1 MATSLTPAPSLWSRA
16 LSSLPPKDQRIFQI
30 STTSSPDAKVILQD
44 ILSALERQRDRCKRD
59 VWTTISVGGKEL
71 VIRDLCA
78 KIASYVKKF
87 MEVVDVAVQYDPV
100 HAALPWAGVRFLLQL
115 SFSAFEAFGA
125 IVEGLEKAT
134 ELIARCSILEALFL
148 RRGGATDARM
158 VLEKEMVKLYSIILG
173 FLCKAKKHHDGSRMK
188 RVVNLISTQSLQ
200 ESVRE
205 MQAAEQKVFNLKG
218 LVDSESKN
226 INPGTNLAQF
236 AESVLDMEDIQG
248 KISTMLLA
256 VSSAADSIDNI
267 QPRLNGA
274 LLDLEQPLLRVS
286 DQVSELRDA
295 LKENERVEILRWL
308 STVSVQQHYR
318 EACTSLL
325 PDSGE
330 WLLESPCFKSWRDSS
345 SSETFWLNGIPGCGK
360 TKLAAIVIQSLNRE
374 TGNTS
379 RPAPIAH
386 FFCSRN
392 PAEPERTDPRDIL
405 RSLVKQISLCRRGA
419 NLRRPTV
426 EMYQKRQ
433 DEASRVGE
441 RPAPLTVE
449 ESVDLICE
457 HGRLTPFTVIIDGLD
472 ECGSQQRGVILN
484 ALEEIR
490 RRCRDVVK
498 IFVSSRHEEDLAV
511 YFRKGEVL
519 EVTSQVNEKDLKRFV
534 KRKVE
539 NFVRRWSTM
548 HDDTTAALQQL
559 EKDITNVLV
568 TGAQGMFLWVALQIE
583 NIGDTDRIKDID
595 GIRQALGSLPSALS
609 TSYEAIYRR
618 IQSMNESSRQVA
630 VQCLQWLLYARRRLS
645 ISELVAAVSRPS
657 KSSSRVLPRSIVDYC
672 CNLVVIDNEADTFR
686 LAHLTVRE
694 FLENLDCYSIHDA
707 NAMIVERCLGTYL
720 ADGWEDD
727 DFLNYATENWPAHVE
742 QLSGSPQRAAIKTS
756 LTRFFTEEEHFEDWL
771 EILDKRPI
779 EEGPSWSSS
788 LSRKLEACFSSPPS
802 ALFTACCFGII
813 EVLEC
818 SSIIQTLDV
827 NQRNKHNTSSLY
839 LAARCGHA
847 DVVRKLIGL
856 GAAVNA
862 LGSQFGNALQ
872 AASFGGHEDI
882 VKVLLDSGAS
892 FSPGDKGEYSSPLQ
906 AALAN
911 GHNYVAQI
919 LIDAGFQLTQKQF
932 DDALAIASFKGNVEI
947 VERLL
952 CDQAPS
958 FKPNIRPDPLQVAL
972 FGGRARQVKR
982 LLQVCD
988 DINEEKGYFGNA
1000 IAAAIA
1006 SRKLTLL
1013 QAVVDAGA
1021 NLDSRG
1027 RYGFPLR
1034 AAAIANHVEMTK
1046 YLLEKGLDPNIRDEE
1061 LGDALQAAA
1070 SLGNVDIMLLLLA
1083 HNAFVDGF
1091 GGHFGNTLQA
1101 ASFNGH
1107 EQAVRLLIEHGAS
1120 LDDKSGTLSG
1130 RYRDALQAAVYAGHQ
1145 EIVELLLAAGAEL
1158 NPGRIDRSPRLA
1170 TALSRIET
1178 YWSKRN
1184 TLPGSRA
1191 GGGNLDIPTELGPLE
1206 VAARR
1211 GNVTLVNT
1219 LLAKGAHIDVED
1231 ADCRDEGHDNVCA
1244 YTALEIAA
1252 FWGHLAVVES
1262 LLDHGADVNAVR
1274 QTLGTPLQAA
1284 LEGGHFDVA
1293 EFLLFRGA
1301 EIDKHWAKYGSCLQV
1316 FSERGHLET
1325 VRFLIDRNANI
1336 EDTGGDNGN
1345 ALQVACDAGNIDI
1358 VRFLLDKGANVR
1370 APGKSVGNAL
1380 QAASAKGHIDI
1391 VKLLLRHGIGFDDA
1405 DEETETALSLAA
1417 GNGHQHLV
1425 TFMLQQGA
1433 NVDGNPDFPT
1443 DDNLEDSNSDDSLFF
1458 DEVNFFSVPLH
1469 LAAFHGQESIV
1480 SILLEN
1486 GANVYLKGQL
1496 HTMEYGDFLRRPST
1510 PLFAACFRGHVST
1523 ARRLFQHGPWGYLQ
1537 GTFTSVLKTSLTRN
1551 MLDITTMLVQEGIGA
1566 GFKPE
1571 HFDSAF
1577 TFACSQG
1584 HRDFVEH
1591 ILKHFTVENWPKSLL
1606 LAVGNGRSS
1615 VIEILLRNG
1624 ADVNIRDQ
1632 KGNHLLEVAI
1642 SEIKRLQSTFGIL
1655 KGFPNTSNSPN
1666 WMATLRILLDTG
1678 VGKYLYGQIEDILPY
1693 IAEEGTTDLFKTI
1706 ERHGYNLLQDPLQYS
1721 TALISASRSCD
1732 VDRVHYVGTKCLPTE
1747 ENIKES
1753 ILAAMEHREDSIP
1766 TIKKLLSFDVPL
1778 FFGDVDD
1785 NQPLVIASKKG
1796 YEEIVN
1802 LLLLHAGH
1810 SSDVLEDALGRA
1822 IRCRQVSCVR
1832 LILDSQEWKPGDR
1845 LALCSRLSPNCFP
1858 FSSEDMLTYIL
1869 GQGVSPDTRDPE
1881 NGETL
1886 LYIAAKGDDIEGV
1899 KRLVSWGADVG
1910 LEGGEYGTAL
1920 HAAAF
1925 FGCWSVAEFLI
1936 SCGADVNAVNER
1948 IGTPLMAVMAQKWT
1962 GICWVSTGMV
1972 RHEIKPCREC
1982 CAKVLLE
1989 WGADIDAEGGKFG
2002 TALRAAEEAGNE
2014 EGIKMLLEGGAIGD
2028 SSGNVSPAPVTYDQ

>member
-1 MATSLTPAPSLWSRA
+1 MATSLTPTPSLWSRA

-30 STTSSPDAKVILQD
+30 SSTSTPDAKGILQD

-134 ELIARCSILEALFL
+134 ELIARCGILEALFL
-148 RRGGATDARM
+148 QHGGATDARM
-158 VLEKEMVKLYSIILG
+158 ALETEMVKLYSMILG
-173 FLCKAKKHHDGSRMK
+173 FLCKAKKHHDGSRYK
-188 RVVNLISTQSLQ
+188 RVLNLISRQSLQ

-205 MQAAEQKVFNLKG
+205 MQAAEQKVLNLKG
-218 LVDSESKN
+218 LVDSEN
-226 INPGTNLAQF
+226 
-236 AESVLDMEDIQG
+236 MEDIQG
-248 KISTMLLA
+248 KISTMLLT
-256 VSSAADSIDNI
+256 VSSAADGIGNI
-267 QPRLNGA
+267 QPRLKDA
-274 LLDLEQPLLRVS
+274 LLDLEQPLLRMS

-295 LKENERVEILRWL
+295 LKENERDEILRWL
-308 STVSVQQHYR
+308 STVPVQQHYR

-330 WLLESPCFKSWRDSS
+330 WLLESLCFKSWRDSS

-360 TKLAAIVIQSLNRE
+360 TKLAK
-374 TGNTS
+374 GTS
-379 RPAPIAH
+379 
-386 FFCSRN
+386 
-392 PAEPERTDPRDIL
+392 
-405 RSLVKQISLCRRGA
+405 
-419 NLRRPTV
+419 LRRPSV

-433 DEASRVGE
+433 EEASHVGE

-457 HGRLTPFTVIIDGLD
+457 HGRLTPFTIIIDALD
-472 ECGSQQRGVILN
+472 ECGSQQRGVILD
-484 ALEEIR
+484 ALEDIR
-490 RRCRDVVK
+490 QRCRDVVK

-534 KRKVE
+534 KRQVE
-539 NFVRRWSTM
+539 NFMRRWSTM
-548 HDDTTAALQQL
+548 HDETTAALQQL

-609 TSYEAIYRR
+609 TSYEAIHRR
-618 IQSMNESSRQVA
+618 IQSMSESCRQVA
-630 VQCLQWLLYARRRLS
+630 VQCLQWLLYARRKLS

-657 KSSSRVLPRSIVDYC
+657 KSSSGVSPRSIIDYC

-686 LAHLTVRE
+686 LVHLTVRE
-694 FLENLDCYSIHDA
+694 FLETLDCYSIQDA
-707 NAMIVERCLGTYL
+707 NAMMVERCLGTYL

-727 DFLNYATENWPAHVE
+727 DLLNYATQNWPAHVE
-742 QLSGSPQRAAIKTS
+742 QLNGPPQRAAIKTS
-756 LTRFFTEEEHFEDWL
+756 LTR
-771 EILDKRPI
+771 PI
-779 EEGPSWSSS
+779 EKAPSWSNS
-788 LSRKLEACFSSPPS
+788 LERKLEACFSSPPS
-802 ALFTACCFGII
+802 ALFTACCFGIV
-813 EVLEC
+813 EVLGC
-818 SSIIQTLDV
+818 SSIIETLDV
-827 NQRNKHNTSSLY
+827 NQRNKHNTSGLY
-839 LAARCGHA
+839 LAARWGHA
-847 DVVRKLIGL
+847 DVVWKLIGL
-856 GAAVNA
+856 GAAVDA
-862 LGSQFGNALQ
+862 IGSQYGNALQ
-872 AASFGGHEDI
+872 AACFAGHEEI
-882 VKVLLDSGAS
+882 VRALLDSGAS

-919 LIDAGFQLTQKQF
+919 LIDAGFQPVTQKQF
-932 DDALAIASFKGNVEI
+932 DDALEIASFKGNVEI
-947 VERLL
+947 VEHLL
-952 CDQAPS
+952 CDQASS

-982 LLQVCD
+982 SLQVCG
-988 DINEEKGYFGNA
+988 DIDEEKGYFGNA
-1000 IAAAIA
+1000 VAAAIA
-1006 SRKLTLL
+1006 SGKLTLL

-1021 NLDSRG
+1021 NLNSRG
-1027 RYGFPLR
+1027 RFGFPLR
-1034 AAAIANHVEMTK
+1034 AAAIANHFEMTK
-1046 YLLEKGLDPNIRDEE
+1046 YLLEKGLDPNIQDEE

-1083 HNAFVDGF
+1083 HNASVDGF

-1120 LDDKSGTLSG
+1120 LHTIQVCVTG
-1130 RYRDALQAAVYAGHQ
+1130 RYPDALQAAVYAGHQ
-1145 EIVELLLAAGAEL
+1145 EIVELLLAAGAKL
-1158 NPGRIDRSPRLA
+1158 NAGHFHRSRSDYSGNSTSML
-1170 TALSRIET
+1170 
-1178 YWSKRN
+1178 KRN
-1184 TLPGSRA
+1184 AVPGPRA
-1191 GGGNLDIPTELGPLE
+1191 GSGDLDIPTRLGPLE

-1231 ADCRDEGHDNVCA
+1231 ADCRDKGHDNVCA

-1417 GNGHQHLV
+1417 GNGHQELV

-1433 NVDGNPDFPT
+1433 NVDGKPDFST
-1443 DDNLEDSNSDDSLFF
+1443 DDNLEDSNSDGTLSF
-1458 DEVNFFSVPLH
+1458 DKISFIPGPLH

-1486 GANVYLKGQL
+1486 GANVYLEGQL
-1496 HTMEYGDFLRRPST
+1496 RLDAIECGVSRRRHRRQSVALLRGELHTIKHYDFLGHPST
-1510 PLFAACFRGHVST
+1510 PLFAACFRGHVSI
-1523 ARRLFQHGPWGYLQ
+1523 ARRLFRHGPWGYIQ
-1537 GTFTSVLKTSLTRN
+1537 GAFTSVLKIGLTRN
-1551 MLDITTMLVQEGIGA
+1551 MLEITAMLVEEGIRA

-1571 HFDSAF
+1571 HFDDAF
-1577 TFACSQG
+1577 TFACSEG
-1584 HRDFVEH
+1584 HPDFVEH
-1591 ILKHFTVENWPKSLL
+1591 ILKHYTIENWPKSLL
-1606 LAVGNGRSS
+1606 LAVENGRSS

-1642 SEIKRLQSTFGIL
+1642 SEIKRLRSTFGL
-1655 KGFPNTSNSPN
+1655 PKRFQNTSHSPS
-1666 WMATLRILLDTG
+1666 WMEALRILLDTG
-1678 VGKYLYGQIEDILPY
+1678 ISKDPYGKIEDILPD
-1693 IAEEGTTDLFKTI
+1693 IAESGTINLFETL
-1706 ERHGYNLLQDPLQYS
+1706 EHHGYDLLQDPSHYS
-1721 TALISASRSCD
+1721 TALISASRGCD
-1732 VDRVHYVGTKCLPTE
+1732 VDKVHYVGTKYIPTE
-1747 ENIKES
+1747 DNIKES
-1753 ILAAMEHREDSIP
+1753 ILAAMGHREGSMPFPIRRPIRCPIP
-1766 TIKKLLSFDVPL
+1766 TIKELLGFNVPL
-1778 FFGDVDD
+1778 FFGDVHN
-1785 NQPLVIASKKG
+1785 NQPLVIATKKG
-1796 YEEIVN
+1796 FNEVVN
-1802 LLLLHAGH
+1802 LLLLHGGH
-1810 SSDVLEDALGRA
+1810 SSDVLEFALEQA
-1822 IRCRQVSCVR
+1822 IRTNNVSCVR
-1832 LILDSQEWKPGDR
+1832 LILDSHKWEPAYR
-1845 LALCSRLSPNCFP
+1845 LALCSRLSPHCFP
-1858 FSSEDMLTYIL
+1858 SSSEDMVTYIL

-1886 LYIAAKGDDIEGV
+1886 LYIAAKKDDYEGV
-1899 KRLVSWGADVG
+1899 KRLVSWYADVD

-1925 FGCWSVAEFLI
+1925 FGHRRAAKSLL
-1936 SCGADVNAVNER
+1936 SCGADVNAVNGC

-1962 GICWVSTGMV
+1962 GDCIAQIGTYDLCPSKC
-1972 RHEIKPCREC
+1972 HEC

-2002 TALRAAEEAGNE
+2002 TALRAAEEVGNKK
-2014 EGIKMLLEGGAIGD
+2014 GLKMLLEGRDIGD
-2028 SSGNVSPAPVTYDQ
+2028 SSENEGDSSENSSLASATCDL

>member
-30 STTSSPDAKVILQD
+30 STTSTPDAKVILQD

-134 ELIARCSILEALFL
+134 ELIARCGILEALFL
-148 RRGGATDARM
+148 QHGGATDARM
-158 VLEKEMVKLYSIILG
+158 ALETEMVKLYSMILG
-173 FLCKAKKHHDGSRMK
+173 FLCKAKKHHDGSRYK
-188 RVVNLISTQSLQ
+188 RVLNLISRQSLQ

-205 MQAAEQKVFNLKG
+205 MQAAEQKVLNLKG
-218 LVDSESKN
+218 LVDSEN
-226 INPGTNLAQF
+226 
-236 AESVLDMEDIQG
+236 MEDIQG
-248 KISTMLLA
+248 KISTMLLT
-256 VSSAADSIDNI
+256 VSSAADGIGNI
-267 QPRLNGA
+267 QPRLKDA
-274 LLDLEQPLLRVS
+274 LLDLEQPLLRMS

-295 LKENERVEILRWL
+295 LKENERDEILRWL
-308 STVSVQQHYR
+308 STVPVQQHYR

-325 PDSGE
+325 PDSA
-330 WLLESPCFKSWRDSS
+330 
-345 SSETFWLNGIPGCGK
+345 GCGK
-360 TKLAAIVIQSLNRE
+360 TKLAK
-374 TGNTS
+374 GTS
-379 RPAPIAH
+379 
-386 FFCSRN
+386 
-392 PAEPERTDPRDIL
+392 
-405 RSLVKQISLCRRGA
+405 
-419 NLRRPTV
+419 LRRPSV

-433 DEASRVGE
+433 EEASHVGE

-449 ESVDLICE
+449 ETVDLICE
-457 HGRLTPFTVIIDGLD
+457 HGRLTPFTIIIDALD

-484 ALEEIR
+484 ALEDIR
-490 RRCRDVVK
+490 QRCRDVVK
-498 IFVSSRHEEDLAV
+498 IFVSSRHEEDIAA

-519 EVTSQVNEKDLKRFV
+519 EVTSQLNEKDLKRFV
-534 KRKVE
+534 KRQTE

-548 HDDTTAALQQL
+548 HDETTAALQQL

-595 GIRQALGSLPSALS
+595 SIRQALGSLPSALS
-609 TSYEAIYRR
+609 TSYEAIHRR
-618 IQSMNESSRQVA
+618 IQSMSESSRQVA
-630 VQCLQWLLYARRRLS
+630 VQCLQWLLYAGRKLS
-645 ISELVAAVSRPS
+645 ICELVAAVSWPS
-657 KSSSRVLPRSIVDYC
+657 KSSSRVSPRSIVDYC

-694 FLENLDCYSIHDA
+694 FLENLDCYSIQDA
-707 NAMIVERCLGTYL
+707 NAMMVERCLGTYL

-727 DFLNYATENWPAHVE
+727 DFLNYATQNWPAHVE

-771 EILDKRPI
+771 EILDERPI
-779 EEGPSWSSS
+779 EEGGRWSNS
-788 LSRKLEACFSSPPS
+788 LERKLEACLSSSPS

-818 SSIIQTLDV
+818 SSVIETLDV
-827 NQRNKHNTSSLY
+827 NQRNKHNTSGLY

-847 DVVRKLIGL
+847 DVVRKLIGM

-862 LGSQFGNALQ
+862 LGSQYGNALQ
-872 AASFGGHEDI
+872 AASFAGHEEV

-911 GHNYVAQI
+911 GHNYIAQI
-919 LIDAGFQLTQKQF
+919 LIDAGFQPVTQKQF
-932 DDALAIASFKGNVEI
+932 DDALEIASFKGNVEI
-947 VERLL
+947 VEHLL
-952 CDQAPS
+952 CDQASS

-982 LLQVCD
+982 LLQDCG

-1027 RYGFPLR
+1027 RFGFPLR

-1046 YLLEKGLDPNIRDEE
+1046 YLLEKGLDPNVRDEE

-1101 ASFNGH
+1101 ASFNAH

-1120 LDDKSGTLSG
+1120 LDRKEDMLHG

-1145 EIVELLLAAGAEL
+1145 KIVELLLAAGADL
-1158 NPGRIDRSPRLA
+1158 NPHRTDRSVLFNRLPNLFNTNALPR
-1170 TALSRIET
+1170 
-1178 YWSKRN
+1178 
-1184 TLPGSRA
+1184 SRA
-1191 GGGNLDIPTELGPLE
+1191 GSGNLDLPTSLGPLE
-1206 VAARR
+1206 IAARR
-1211 GNVTLVNT
+1211 GNVSLVNA
-1219 LLAKGAHIDVED
+1219 LLSKGADID
-1231 ADCRDEGHDNVCA
+1231 ADSGCS

-1252 FWGHLAVVES
+1252 FWGHLAVVET
-1262 LLDHGADVNAVR
+1262 LLDHGADINAVR
-1274 QTLGTPLQAA
+1274 QALGTPLQAA

-1293 EFLLFRGA
+1293 ELLLSRGA
-1301 EIDKHWAKYGSCLQV
+1301 EIDKNWTINWFPRTNYGSCLQV

-1325 VRFLIDRNANI
+1325 VRFLVDHNADI

-1345 ALQVACDAGNIDI
+1345 ALQVACYAGNIDI
-1358 VRFLLDKGANVR
+1358 VQFLLDKGANVR
-1370 APGKSVGNAL
+1370 APGKNVGNAL
-1380 QAASAKGHIDI
+1380 QAASAKGNIDL
-1391 VKLLLRHGIGFDDA
+1391 VKLLLHHDIGLHDA
-1405 DEETETALSLAA
+1405 EKETETALSLAA
-1417 GNGHQHLV
+1417 SNGHQQLV
-1425 TFMLQQGA
+1425 TFFLQQGV
-1433 NVDGNPDFPT
+1433 NVDGN
-1443 DDNLEDSNSDDSLFF
+1443 LSSISA
-1458 DEVNFFSVPLH
+1458 PLH
-1469 LAAFHGQESIV
+1469 LAAFHGQESVV

-1486 GANVYLKGQL
+1486 GANVYLECQLQL
-1496 HTMEYGDFLRRPST
+1496 HTMGFRRGRRRVSHAWGRYDFAESPST
-1510 PLFAACFRGHVST
+1510 PLLAACFQGHFSI
-1523 ARRLFQHGPWGYLQ
+1523 ARRLFQHGPWGYIQ
-1537 GTFTSVLKTSLTRN
+1537 GMFTSALKTSLTRN
-1551 MLDITTMLVQEGIGA
+1551 MLEITTMLVQEGIRA
-1566 GFKPE
+1566 AFKPE
-1571 HFDSAF
+1571 HLADAL
-1577 TFACSQG
+1577 TFACSEG
-1584 HRDFVEH
+1584 YRDFVEH
-1591 ILKHFTVENWPKSLL
+1591 ILKHFSVENWPKSLL
-1606 LAVGNGRSS
+1606 LAV
-1615 VIEILLRNG
+1615 VEILLRNG
-1624 ADVNIRDQ
+1624 ANADIRDQ

-1642 SEIKRLQSTFGIL
+1642 TEIKKFRNFDNLPIGMETL
-1655 KGFPNTSNSPN
+1655 K
-1666 WMATLRILLDTG
+1666 ILLDAG
-1678 VGKYLYGQIEDILPY
+1678 LGKYLYRKIEDILPE
-1693 IAEEGTTDLFKTI
+1693 IAESGTIDLFKTL
-1706 ERHGYNLLQDPLQYS
+1706 EHHGYDLLRDPSHCS
-1721 TALISASRSCD
+1721 TSLISASWSCD
-1732 VDRVHYVGTKCLPTE
+1732 VDKVRYVATKCIPTE

-1753 ILAAMEHREDSIP
+1753 ILAAMGHHEGSTPRPMTCPMPCSKLPPLAIRPSIGLIP
-1766 TIKKLLSFDVPL
+1766 TIKELLSFSVPL
-1778 FFGDVDD
+1778 FFGNADD
-1785 NQPLVIASKKG
+1785 NQPLAIASEKG

-1802 LLLLHAGH
+1802 LLLLHARH
-1810 SSDVLEDALGRA
+1810 SSDALEFALGRA
-1822 IRCRQVSCVR
+1822 IRSNKVSCVR
-1832 LILDSQEWKPGDR
+1832 LILDSQNWEPTCR
-1845 LALCSRLSPNCFP
+1845 LALCSRLSPHCFP
-1858 FSSEDMLTYIL
+1858 SGSEDMITYIL

-1886 LYIAAKGDDIEGV
+1886 LYIAAKRNDCGGV
-1899 KRLVSWGADVG
+1899 KRLVSRGANVN
-1910 LEGGEYGTAL
+1910 LKGGEYGTAL
-1920 HAAAF
+1920 HVAAVL
-1925 FGCWSVAEFLI
+1925 GYTSVARSLLT
-1936 SCGADVNAVNER
+1936 CGAEINAVNEC

-1962 GICWVSTGMV
+1962 RACRVSTGFCYGCC
-1972 RHEIKPCREC
+1972 HKC

-1989 WGADIDAEGGKFG
+1989 EGADINAEGGKFG
-2002 TALRAAEEAGNE
+2002 TALRAAEEGGNK
-2014 EGIKMLLEGGAIGD
+2014 EGIKILLEGRAIVN
-2028 SSGNVSPAPVTYDQ
+2028 SSVNLFPVPMTYN